1 MYETLYKIN
10 LSAINYTALGFSPM
24 NVDKWQVM
32 DVVKTTDELLVLLNS
47 TSIQIQKYE
56 WKNMKSLEEYR
67 N

>member
-1 MYETLYKIN
+1 
-10 LSAINYTALGFSPM
+10 M